1 MAKDRKD
8 LSTKDL
14 LDTSLPTSRFYARKL
29 GAMSMVVDKGTLIMY
44 QVQPKD
50 AAPLAQLLNELDV
63 RSKV

>member
-29 GAMSMVVDKGTLIMY
+29 GVMSMVVDKGTLIMY

-50 AAPLAQLLNELDV
+50 AAPLAQLLNELDM